1 MMLMKALAGASFALA
16 LGVAPALA
24 DDVTVH
30 LLHVNQTGD
39 PFWKQVAEDYN
50 KTHPGV
56 KVVVDYME
64 NEAYKAKLP
73 TLLQSDDR
81 PDIIYSWAGGVMRA
95 QIEAGYIK
103 DISAEKADFDK
114 TVYPAPL
121 NAYIVDGKLYGIP
134 MQLSDVSIIYNK
146 ALMSKAG
153 VDPAS
158 MQTWDGFLDAVKK
171 IKAAGITP
179 LIMGGGDK
187 WPMHFVWSYLLMRTG
202 GSDVLTTAES
212 TNKGFLAQPFVDA
225 GTKLKELAD
234 LEPFQDG
241 WLGTKYL
248 PSQGLFGDGKGAMA
262 IQLNGFIQGQQKN
275 STDGKGIPNDN
286 IGLALFPTLDGGKG
300 KITDVFGG
308 VQGFLVTKDAPPEAV
323 DFLKFFATPE
333 EQKAAA
339 AAGVYVPAI
348 KGTDG
353 FITNPLV
360 AQVAQT
366 LSNAT
371 WLQNFLDQDLGP
383 SVGRVV
389 NDVSVAIAAGDIT
402 PAEGAQQIQDAW
414 DQQ

>member
-1 MMLMKALAGASFALA
+1 MLMKALASAGLALA
-16 LGVAPALA
+16 FSIAPAFA
-24 DDVTVH
+24 ADVTVR
-30 LLHVNQTGD
+30 LLHVNVTGD

-50 KTHPGV
+50 ASHPGV

-73 TLLQSDDR
+73 TLLQSEDR

-103 DISAEKADFDK
+103 DISEYKADFDK
-114 TVYPAPL
+114 AIYAAPL
-121 NAYIVDGKLYGIP
+121 NAYVVDGKLYGISI
-134 MQLSDVSIIYNK
+134 QLSDVSIIYNK
-146 ALMSKAG
+146 ELLAKAG

-158 MQTWDGFLDAVKK
+158 MATWQGFLDAVKK
-171 IKAAGITP
+171 LKDAGITP

-187 WPMHFVWSYLLMRTG
+187 WPMHFVWSYLLMRLG
-202 GSDVLTTAES
+202 GDSVLSTAES
-212 TNKGFLAQPFVDA
+212 TDNGFLAQPFIDA

-234 LEPFQDG
+234 LEPFQEG

-248 PSQGLFGDGKGAMA
+248 PSQGMFGDGKAAMA
-262 IQLNGFIQGQQKN
+262 IQLNGFMQGQQKN
-275 STDGKGIPNDN
+275 ATDGKGIPYDN
-286 IGLALFPTLDGGKG
+286 IGLALFPTVDGGKG
-300 KITDVFGG
+300 KVTDVFGG
-308 VQGFLVTKDAPPEAV
+308 VQGFLVTKDAPPEAI

-348 KGTDG
+348 KGTDQ

-389 NDVSVAIAAGDIT
+389 NDVSVAIAAGDMT
-402 PAEGAQQIQDAW
+402 PEEGAQQIQDAW
-414 DQQ
+414 DQR

>member
-1 MMLMKALAGASFALA
+1 MLMKALAGAGLALA
-16 LGVAPALA
+16 FGMAPAFA

-50 KTHPGV
+50 ASHPGV

-81 PDIIYSWAGGVMRA
+81 PDIIYSWAGGVMKA

-103 DISAEKADFDK
+103 DISDAKPDFDK
-114 TVYPAPL
+114 ALYPAPL
-121 NAYIVDGKLYGIP
+121 NAYVVDGKLYGIP

-146 ALMSKAG
+146 ALLSKAG
-153 VDPAS
+153 VDPKS
-158 MQTWDGFLDAVKK
+158 METWDGFLDAVKK

-202 GSDVLTTAES
+202 GDGVLSTAE
-212 TNKGFLAQPFVDA
+212 TTDKGFLADPFVKA
-225 GTKLKELAD
+225 GTLLKQLAD

-262 IQLNGFIQGQQKN
+262 IQLNGFIAGQQKN
-275 STDGKGIPNDN
+275 ATDGKGIPDDN
-286 IGLALFPTLDGGKG
+286 IGLALFPTVPGGKG

-308 VQGFLVTKDAPPEAV
+308 VQGFLVTKNAPPEAV

-339 AAGVYVPAI
+339 AAGVYVPAV
-348 KGTDG
+348 KGTDQ

-389 NDVSVAIAAGDIT
+389 NDVSVAVAAGDVT
-402 PAEGAQQIQDAW
+402 PEEGAQQIQDAW
-414 DQQ
+414 DQR

>member
-1 MMLMKALAGASFALA
+1 MRLKLIWGAGLAMALSWAL
-16 LGVAPALA
+16 PATA
-24 DDVTVH
+24 ADVTVH

-50 KTHPGV
+50 KSHPGV

-73 TLLQSDDR
+73 TLLQSKDR

-95 QIEAGYIK
+95 QIAAGYIK
-103 DISAEKADFDK
+103 DISDSRADFEKAL
-114 TVYPAPL
+114 YAGPL
-121 NAYIVDGKLYGIP
+121 GAYVVGGKLYGIP
-134 MQLSDVSIIYNK
+134 LQLSQVALIYNK
-146 ALMSKAG
+146 DLVAKAG

-158 MQTWDGFLDAVKK
+158 MQTWDGFLAAVKK

-187 WPMHFVWSYLLMRTG
+187 WPMHFIWSYLLMRIG
-202 GSDVLTTAES
+202 GSEVLTTAES
-212 TNKGFLAQPFVDA
+212 TKGGFKAQPFIDA
-225 GTKLKELAD
+225 GVKLKELAALD
-234 LEPFQDG
+234 PFQDG

-248 PSQGLFGDGKGAMA
+248 PSQGMFGDGKGAMA

-275 STDGKGIPNDN
+275 ATDGKGIPDAK
-286 IGLALFPTLDGGKG
+286 IGLAPFPTVPGGKG
-300 KITDVFGG
+300 KLTDVFGG
-308 VQGFLVTKDAPPEAV
+308 VQGFLVTKDAPKEAV

-333 EQKAAA
+333 EHKAAA
-339 AAGVYVPAI
+339 AAGVYVPAV

-353 FITNPLV
+353 FIANPLV
-360 AQVAQT
+360 QQVSQS
-366 LSNAT
+366 LSGAT

-389 NDVSVAIAAGDIT
+389 NDVSVAIAAGDIK
-402 PAEGAQQIQDAW
+402 PEEGAAQIQEAW

>member
-202 GSDVLTTAES
+202 GSDVLTTAEF
-212 TNKGFLAQPFVDA
+212 NQ
-225 GTKLKELAD
+225 
-234 LEPFQDG
+234 
-241 WLGTKYL
+241 
-248 PSQGLFGDGKGAMA
+248 QGL
-262 IQLNGFIQGQQKN
+262 
-275 STDGKGIPNDN
+275 PR
-286 IGLALFPTLDGGKG
+286 PTFRRRWD
-300 KITDVFGG
+300 
-308 VQGFLVTKDAPPEAV
+308 E
-323 DFLKFFATPE
+323 
-333 EQKAAA
+333 
-339 AAGVYVPAI
+339 
-348 KGTDG
+348 
-353 FITNPLV
+353 
-360 AQVAQT
+360 
-366 LSNAT
+366 
-371 WLQNFLDQDLGP
+371 
-383 SVGRVV
+383 
-389 NDVSVAIAAGDIT
+389 
-402 PAEGAQQIQDAW
+402 AEGACRPRAVPGRLARHQVPAFAGPLR
-414 DQQ
+414 